1 MTYNERL
8 AIAAHLHVL
17 IRRITGRVTDVE
29 WMAVNDEYALHIKDY
44 SVQKAA
50 ETDRPDLVEWAD
62 KLAIEIK
69 AGAAPS
75 ISQGSALAGEDAP
88 QPGTDQAAGTQMLRR
103 RAEKH
108 QKYVGGL
115 RM

>member
-29 WMAVNDEYALHIKDY
+29 WMAVNDDYALHIKAY
-44 SVQKAA
+44 SALKAA
-50 ETDRPDLVEWAD
+50 ETARPDLVAWAD
-62 KLAIEIK
+62 KLFIEAK
-69 AGAAPS
+69 AAAV
-75 ISQGSALAGEDAP
+75 AP
-88 QPGTDQAAGTQMLRR
+88 QAPGTGPLGEGAGLPAEAPTLRSR
-103 RAEKH
+103 TDKN

>member
-17 IRRITGRVTDVE
+17 LRRITGRVTDVE
-29 WMAVNDEYALHIKDY
+29 WMAVNDDYALHIKNY
-44 SVQKAA
+44 SAQKAA
-50 ETDRPDLVEWAD
+50 ETARPELVEWAD
-62 KLAIEIK
+62 KLFIDAK
-69 AGAAPS
+69 TAAVAPNARSAGPLSDGADRPAEAP
-75 ISQGSALAGEDAP
+75 I
-88 QPGTDQAAGTQMLRR
+88 LRGR
-103 RAEKH
+103 TEKS